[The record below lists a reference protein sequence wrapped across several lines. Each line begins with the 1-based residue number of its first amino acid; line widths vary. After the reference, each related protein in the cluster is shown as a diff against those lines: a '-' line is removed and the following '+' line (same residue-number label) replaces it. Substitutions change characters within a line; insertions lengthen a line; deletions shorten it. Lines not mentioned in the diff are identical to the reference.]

1 MYCALIDTSGNS
13 ILVGMADFEGRVL
26 SAVDV
31 MHTKENAARL
41 AEYFAEALNGA
52 SLAISEI
59 EYICAGCGPG
69 SFIGT
74 RSGVSFA
81 NGLASASGMRV
92 LGVGS
97 MEAAAAEHSY
107 NAANVM
113 VVREARR
120 NSVFAGVYRKG
131 DGGLRTLGEN
141 ETSLDDIS
149 EIIDGAA
156 KLAQD
161 GSLVII
167 TDSSAM
173 RDAVCS
179 RSSLRATLLLK
190 PNVVDLRGLA
200 LLAAARRANAGEAAE
215 VRYLRQ
221 PV

>member
-1 MYCALIDTSGNS
+1 MFCALIDTSGGS
-13 ILVGMADFEGRVL
+13 ILIGVADFEGRL
-26 SAVDV
+26 ISAIDLP
-31 MHTKENAARL
+31 HTKENAMGI
-41 AEYFAEALNGA
+41 AEHFASALETAGIGIGD
-52 SLAISEI
+52 L
-59 EYICAGCGPG
+59 EYVCVGCGPG

-74 RSGVSFA
+74 RTGVSYA
-81 NGLASASGMRV
+81 NGLASAYGIRT

-97 MEAAAAEHSY
+97 MEAAAAEHS
-107 NAANVM
+107 NSAANVM

-141 ETSLDDIS
+141 EASLDDMK
-149 EIIDGAA
+149 EIVDGAA

-161 GSLVII
+161 GSLVIV
-167 TDSSAM
+167 TDSIAM

-179 RSSLRATLLLK
+179 RNSLRATLLLK
-190 PNVVDLRGLA
+190 PNVVDLRGIA
-200 LLAAARRANAGEAAE
+200 LLAAARRSSASASAD

>member
-1 MYCALIDTSGNS
+1 MYCALIDTSGS
-13 ILVGMADFEGRVL
+13 GILIGVADIEGRVI
-26 SAVDV
+26 SAIDV
-31 MHTKENAARL
+31 PHTKENAMKI
-41 AEYFAEALNGA
+41 AEHFASTLEAADIGIGEL
-52 SLAISEI
+52 EHV
-59 EYICAGCGPG
+59 CAGCGPG

-74 RSGVSFA
+74 RTGVSFA

-97 MEAAAAEHSY
+97 MEAAAAEHTY

-141 ETSLDDIS
+141 ETSLDELK
-149 EIIDGAA
+149 EIVDGAVE
-156 KLAQD
+156 LAQD
-161 GSLVII
+161 GSLVIVTNSI
-167 TDSSAM
+167 AM
-173 RDAVCS
+173 RDAVGA
-179 RSSLRATLLLK
+179 RNGLRATLLLK
-190 PNVVDLRGLA
+190 PNVVDLRGIA
-200 LLAAARRANAGEAAE
+200 LLAAARRSSAGASAE